1 MPLRLD
7 LENESGH
14 WVGREDLPRV
24 ITLWNFFQGPALS
37 DLFPSVK
44 TSYPTERRKHW
55 WEEGACGHAESTQ
68 YHACKCMQV
77 SPHPGSTAPTC
88 SLQPLDI
95 FRLPDNLP
103 ALKPQLPA
111 QENVGEKNI
120 YQNNYTTPW
129 LSSLVSGSCLFCLY
143 FHPALGPD
151 FCMLFWV
158 FLSIR
163 KHKWIFLFSIGS
175 YYPYCPAT
183 CCFLKWLDYQDWLH
197 MKIA

>member
-1 MPLRLD
+1 MKVGIGLGGKTYPGSLHCETSSKAQPFQTCFPLLK
-7 LENESGH
+7 
-14 WVGREDLPRV
+14 PP
-24 ITLWNFFQGPALS
+24 TP
-37 DLFPSVK
+37 PS
-44 TSYPTERRKHW
+44 
-55 WEEGACGHAESTQ
+55 AESTGEKREHVDMQ
-68 YHACKCMQV
+68 SPRSTMHA
-77 SPHPGSTAPTC
+77 SPPPTPGSTAPTC